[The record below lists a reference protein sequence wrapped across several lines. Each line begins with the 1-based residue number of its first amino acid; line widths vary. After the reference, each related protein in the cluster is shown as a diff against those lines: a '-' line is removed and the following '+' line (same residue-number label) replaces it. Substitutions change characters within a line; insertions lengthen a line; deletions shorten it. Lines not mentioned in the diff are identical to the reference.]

1 MGWGTGSI
9 LKAVDYGIQKNGST
23 LSGLNMRPHNQFLYI
38 LLTLGLTGLIII
50 VALYVYFLVKIKAH
64 ESFMFI
70 LFLIVFLVNFTGN
83 NSFESQSGQNLF
95 VFFSL
100 FYGYFYPGLKKEPGF
115 IY

>member
-1 MGWGTGSI
+1 
-9 LKAVDYGIQKNGST
+9 
-23 LSGLNMRPHNQFLYI
+23 MRPHNQFLYI

-50 VALYVYFLVKIKAH
+50 VMLYAYFLVKKKAH

-70 LFLIVFLVNFTGN
+70 LFLIVFLVNFVGN
-83 NSFESQSGQNLF
+83 NSFESQPGQDLF

-100 FYGYFYPGLKKEPGF
+100 FYGYFYPGLRQESEF

>member
-1 MGWGTGSI
+1 
-9 LKAVDYGIQKNGST
+9 
-23 LSGLNMRPHNQFLYI
+23 

-50 VALYVYFLVKIKAH
+50 VVLYVYFLVNKKAR

-70 LFLIVFLVNFTGN
+70 LFLIVFLVDFIGN
-83 NSFESQSGQNLF
+83 NSFESQPGQDLF

-100 FYGYFYPGLKKEPGF
+100 FYAYFYPVLKKEPGF